1 MYRTSTYFRICSCDL
16 HLTFASDYS
25 VPSCRHL
32 LWRGLSVAHHCNESQ
47 DDTTANGRTA
57 LCSMLM
63 VVKEQDV
70 FVATHTNSGF
80 LFLQYLGY
88 LDLHQ
93 LSIHSAQ
100 RRKQVYSLNEAGE
113 GQSLCQSVFLLGL
126 IYFQHTPTYLYFSFN
141 FSSPFPLPPS
151 SPLSPTGHPAVW
163 NDISSECISLISSL
177 TTKLGGKTPQ
187 EDEKA
192 GLTLTPPSTYNFSQ

>member
-1 MYRTSTYFRICSCDL
+1 
-16 HLTFASDYS
+16 
-25 VPSCRHL
+25 
-32 LWRGLSVAHHCNESQ
+32 
-47 DDTTANGRTA
+47 
-57 LCSMLM
+57 MLM

-93 LSIHSAQ
+93 LSTHSAQ